1 MAEKLLQE
9 DHDMK
14 IVGQIEKKPQNGEE
28 EVRKTLEE
36 MKQIREKGLLLQAR
50 QVGDHMA
57 SFVAE
62 AYHQKEDI
70 ALQNQKVWLCVFA
83 VTVGCESCV
92 QNATA
97 AREVL
102 NQFHDRFRTLCE
114 EAYEH
119 SGYSIAMSFYY
130 LAVRSVGDFRN
141 EIGRT
146 FAMLCGDEKNEA
158 LQTLGSQTFD
168 NCIRRMEQICQPL
181 NQEV

>member
-1 MAEKLLQE
+1 MTQRNFQD

-14 IVGQIEKKPQNGEE
+14 IVGQTDVTPKNGEE
-28 EVRKTLEE
+28 DVQKTLDE
-36 MKQIREKGLLLQAR
+36 MKRIREKGLLLQAR

-57 SFVAE
+57 SFLADL
-62 AYHQKEDI
+62 YHQQDD
-70 ALQNQKVWLCVFA
+70 AAMQHQKVWLCVFA

-102 NQFHDRFRTLCE
+102 NAFHDRFRSLCE

-130 LAVRSVGDFRN
+130 LAVRSVGDSHS

-146 FAMLCGDEKNEA
+146 FAMLCGDEKSQD
-158 LQTLGSQTFD
+158 LQKNGGELFD
-168 NCIRRMEQICQPL
+168 QCLARMEQICQPL